1 MKKEKDL
8 PRGRWSSVLKTA
20 AVPSA
25 KEGTSL
31 MDMALQLPVP
41 GNTETGFK
49 VFMEL
54 QNLKKKRKKMKQH
67 TFLASGQDYICVT

>member
-25 KEGTSL
+25 KEGTLL
-31 MDMALQLPVP
+31 MDMALQLPMP
-41 GNTETGFK
+41 GYTETGFK

-54 QNLKKKRKKMKQH
+54 QNLKKKRKKGNN
-67 TFLASGQDYICVT
+67 TLFLHLGKIIFV

>member
-25 KEGTSL
+25 KEGTLL

-41 GNTETGFK
+41 GYTETGFK

-54 QNLKKKRKKMKQH
+54 QNLKKKRKKGNN
-67 TFLASGQDYICVT
+67 TLFLHLGKIIFV